1 MTLPVAA
8 MGREGKGGA
17 LPLDPTKG
25 LRPLEP
31 RYWAGCQEGAT
42 AFVDGS
48 GLPPPDNP
56 PISGMKGGV
65 APVVRRHAP
74 HDAGP
79 GQRRGLAYPVPYV
92 TADRVL
98 G

>member
-1 MTLPVAA
+1 MTWSAV
-8 MGREGKGGA
+8 GREREGKAGA

-25 LRPLEP
+25 RRPLEP

-56 PISGMKGGV
+56 PLNGIKGGV
-65 APVVRRHAP
+65 APF
-74 HDAGP
+74 AGP
-79 GQRRGLAYPVPYV
+79 GRSPGLFYPVPSP